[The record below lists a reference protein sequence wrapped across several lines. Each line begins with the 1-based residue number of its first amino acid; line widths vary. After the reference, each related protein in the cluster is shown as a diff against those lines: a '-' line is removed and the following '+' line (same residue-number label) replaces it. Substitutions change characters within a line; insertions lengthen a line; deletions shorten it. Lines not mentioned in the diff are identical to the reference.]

1 MGLRHLR
8 EDFIHGTR
16 LVGRAPRLSAFVV
29 AVLGLA
35 QAATVT
41 VFGVVN
47 ATLLRPLP
55 GREPEQ
61 VVLLDCTYRGS
72 PSAFSP
78 PTFADLRAGTRV
90 FASLS
95 AAVPWDVNLVG
106 GGDPER
112 VHGQLVSADLF
123 ATLGVPAWK
132 GRTFVAEDERAG
144 HEHVVLVSHDLWQRR
159 GADPAVLGSALRL
172 NGEPYTV
179 VGVMPPGFRWGRAYG
194 REAVGDVWA
203 PFVLTPARLS
213 EDSRGDEFLDL
224 YARLRPGSTPAQA
237 RADLAASA
245 AVLAGRFPD
254 RYGADA
260 RWSLTAVPLQEAMV
274 KPLRPTLLLLLGAV
288 AVLLLAA
295 ASNVAGLLLA
305 RASGRRRET
314 SVRAALGATRARLAR
329 EALAESAV
337 LALLGGLAGSGLAA
351 GLLSVLEALPAPA
364 LPRSG
369 PLGVDARVMAFA
381 LAATLAAALV
391 CGAMHAW
398 QGSRA
403 DLMASLRATGPD
415 GRSGGR
421 STRRALVVVQTALAL
436 SLLVGAGLLVRTLQ
450 RLGEVPAGFRSAGV
464 LSGRVQLPRSRYPD
478 RPSRTRALSLALERL
493 GGTAGVTA
501 AGAVSELPLSGAAN
515 SGTFEI
521 EGQDGTPA
529 SRLPHAE
536 LWSATPGYFRV
547 LAIPLLRGRLL
558 DERDVDGAPPT
569 VLISAALARRYF
581 GDGDPLGRR
590 IDFEGDAAGRR
601 WRTIVGVVGDVR
613 DRSLNRE
620 PEPQLYVPYA
630 QRATAGVFLVAA
642 GARRA
647 EDALHALR
655 AAVRGADPELALFAV
670 ATLDEVVAEST
681 RDRRLARAALGAFAV
696 AALLLAALGL
706 YGVMAQ
712 SVRERA
718 GELGV
723 RLALGATRRHLVATV
738 LSDAL
743 RLVAAGL
750 VLGAAFALAGSRLL
764 QGFVFGIAVADPAT
778 YAAAAVLVLAVAA
791 AACAHPAWH
800 AARADPLLA
809 LRAE

>member
-274 KPLRPTLLLLLGAV
+274 KPCGPRCCSCWARWPCFSWPRPATWPACCWPARPDAGARPRCGRPWEPR
-288 AVLLLAA
+288 ALAWPARPWPSRRCWPFSAAWPAA
-295 ASNVAGLLLA
+295 AWP
-305 RASGRRRET
+305 R
-314 SVRAALGATRARLAR
+314 
-329 EALAESAV
+329 
-337 LALLGGLAGSGLAA
+337 GSC
-351 GLLSVLEALPAPA
+351 P
-364 LPRSG
+364 
-369 PLGVDARVMAFA
+369 
-381 LAATLAAALV
+381 
-391 CGAMHAW
+391 CW
-398 QGSRA
+398 
-403 DLMASLRATGPD
+403 
-415 GRSGGR
+415 
-421 STRRALVVVQTALAL
+421 
-436 SLLVGAGLLVRTLQ
+436 
-450 RLGEVPAGFRSAGV
+450 
-464 LSGRVQLPRSRYPD
+464 
-478 RPSRTRALSLALERL
+478 RPSRRRRCRARGRWAWTRA
-493 GGTAGVTA
+493 
-501 AGAVSELPLSGAAN
+501 
-515 SGTFEI
+515 
-521 EGQDGTPA
+521 
-529 SRLPHAE
+529 
-536 LWSATPGYFRV
+536 
-547 LAIPLLRGRLL
+547 
-558 DERDVDGAPPT
+558 
-569 VLISAALARRYF
+569 
-581 GDGDPLGRR
+581 
-590 IDFEGDAAGRR
+590 
-601 WRTIVGVVGDVR
+601 
-613 DRSLNRE
+613 
-620 PEPQLYVPYA
+620 
-630 QRATAGVFLVAA
+630 
-642 GARRA
+642 
-647 EDALHALR
+647 
-655 AAVRGADPELALFAV
+655 
-670 ATLDEVVAEST
+670 
-681 RDRRLARAALGAFAV
+681 
-696 AALLLAALGL
+696 
-706 YGVMAQ
+706 
-712 SVRERA
+712 
-718 GELGV
+718 
-723 RLALGATRRHLVATV
+723 
-738 LSDAL
+738 
-743 RLVAAGL
+743 
-750 VLGAAFALAGSRLL
+750 
-764 QGFVFGIAVADPAT
+764 
-778 YAAAAVLVLAVAA
+778 
-791 AACAHPAWH
+791 
-800 AARADPLLA
+800 
-809 LRAE
+809 